1 MLYICIMIEI
11 PNFHYI
17 ANSIAAFSFL
27 TSAVLMTLV
36 HAPHA
41 PMWKYLRSCK
51 RYLSLVFLVV
61 GLSCS
66 KTLFLQL
73 PPSSDIIITSTL
85 ISAGIQSLL
94 FACTGITFVNPV
106 WISRRWVLANIACIA
121 AYATLLILG
130 LMLWRKQFMPIAIVA
145 CVCYFALIVSYQFVF
160 YSEYHKCVNT
170 TDTRTDEYSESHYA
184 WIKHFFIAVTI
195 LGVTAGIA
203 PFMPTDIYDIWMLL
217 AACFYSYVVISFVN
231 YCSDTAHLVHKVYEA
246 GSHTIEN
253 AYTGMQT
260 VATPTA
266 TSHQA
271 DASEAMGF
279 DKLEANIQKWVE
291 ERGFVKND
299 LVSEE
304 FAQSLG
310 VNITTLRAYF
320 SQRYQMDFRQ
330 WRTRLRIEY
339 ACEILK
345 ENPDYSYDAIAEMV
359 GICDRSNFTRTFKKI
374 TGMTPKDYANG
385 HKDTALNPM
394 P

>member
-1 MLYICIMIEI
+1 MIEI

-27 TSAVLMTLV
+27 TSAALMTLV
-36 HAPHA
+36 HAPKA
-41 PMWKYLRSCK
+41 PMWKYLRRCK
-51 RYLSLVFLVV
+51 MYLSLVFLVV

-73 PPSSDIIITSTL
+73 PPSTDIIVTSTL

-106 WISRRWVLANIACIA
+106 WITRRWVLGNIACIA
-121 AYATLLILG
+121 LYATLLMLG
-130 LMLWRKQFMPIAIVA
+130 LLLWQSHFMAIAIVA
-145 CVCYFALIVSYQFVF
+145 CVCYLALIVSYQFIF
-160 YSEYHKCVNT
+160 YSEYRKCVND
-170 TDTRTDEYSESHYA
+170 TDTKTDEYSESRYS

-195 LGVTAGIA
+195 LGITAGIA
-203 PFMPTDIYDIWMLL
+203 PFMPTGIYDIWMLL

-231 YCSDTAHLVHKVYEA
+231 YCGDTARLVHKVYEA
-246 GSHTIEN
+246 GHYAIDNTEVEIH
-253 AYTGMQT
+253 ATA
-260 VATPTA
+260 ATPTPPQQ
-266 TSHQA
+266 T
-271 DASEAMGF
+271 EAVDVMGF
-279 DKLEANIQKWVE
+279 DKLEANLQKWVE

-310 VNITTLRAYF
+310 VSITTLRAYF
-320 SQRYQMDFRQ
+320 NQRYQMDFRQ
-330 WRTRLRIEY
+330 WRTRLRIDY

-345 ENPDYSYDAIAEMV
+345 DNPDYSYDAIAEMV

-374 TGMTPKDYANG
+374 TGQTPRDYAQQQREVE
-385 HKDTALNPM
+385 
-394 P
+394 